1 MKTRSTRWVRGLVLT
16 GLTLIIL
23 TTANCSRPTP
33 ASPPMPLPE
42 TYIVADDFARPNA
55 GWARFDTEESAVYAL
70 AGELY
75 LEDRGKGT
83 AVYTPLMGHR
93 YEDVVVS
100 VDVRHVQGSVNNWM
114 GVLCRH
120 HDEGTYY
127 LLAISADG
135 YYLILSAV
143 DGEVEPLAGPEYSE
157 LIRQGKAENSL
168 RARCRGSTLSLWVND
183 ELLVTQASDAL
194 TGPGDVALF
203 ADAVQRGE
211 IAVVAFDNFVLSAP

>member
-1 MKTRSTRWVRGLVLT
+1 MVGVL
-16 GLTLIIL
+16 LII
-23 TTANCSRPTP
+23 TITANCSRPTP

-55 GWARFDTEESAVYAL
+55 GWARFDTEASAVYAL

-83 AVYTPLMGHR
+83 AVYSPLTGHA
-93 YEDVVVS
+93 YKDAVVD

-120 HDEGTYY
+120 QDEETYY

-135 YYLILSAV
+135 YYLILSSV
-143 DGEVEPLAGPEYSE
+143 EGEVEPLAGPEYSE
-157 LIRQGKAENSL
+157 VIRQGKAENSL
-168 RARCRGSTLSLWVND
+168 RVRCRGSALSLWVND
-183 ELLVTQASDAL
+183 ELIVTQATDAL
-194 TGPGDVALF
+194 TEPGEVALF

-211 IAVVAFDNFVLSAP
+211 IAVVAFDNFVLAAP